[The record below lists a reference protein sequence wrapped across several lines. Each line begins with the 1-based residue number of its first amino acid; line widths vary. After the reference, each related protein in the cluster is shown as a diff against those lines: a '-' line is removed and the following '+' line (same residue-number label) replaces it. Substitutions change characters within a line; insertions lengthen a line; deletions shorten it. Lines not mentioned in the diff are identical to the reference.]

1 MPYSELIKNFDKI
14 RDYMRQFYVYGF
26 RSRSEYDA
34 KSARSYDNERRRI
47 ESWLGDYMSFRQD
60 EGGKAVFLSVDS
72 RTLPR
77 NPLYTAFK
85 TKSFTANDIAL
96 HFYILDMLAEREE
109 LTLRQIADGLAEYRG
124 CFPEE
129 ELLDDST
136 VRNKLKEYTSLGL
149 LESEKR
155 GRELVYRRTD
165 DRVDLG
171 SWEDAVA
178 FFSEADPVGV
188 IGSYLLDKLPE
199 QPDRFSFK
207 HHYTLHALD
216 SEVLCDLLLAMG
228 EDRCAKL
235 STFSR
240 RLKDIKEHTVLPAKI
255 YVSTQSGRQ
264 YLLCYHYIYHRPML
278 FRLDNIRAVKSG
290 SVERSK
296 EKYLSFCEKFEE
308 HLWGASGGEEPNLD
322 HIEMTVRVGDDERF
336 ILDRLER
343 EKRCGRIE
351 AIDSL
356 TYKYVADVYDA
367 SEMLPWLRTFIG
379 RVEALECSDPW
390 VVRRF
395 RQDVEAMEKLY
406 GGESDAVQ

>member
-1 MPYSELIKNFDKI
+1 MPYSELIKSFDKI
-14 RDYMRQFYVYGF
+14 REYMRQFYVYGF

-60 EGGKAVFLSVDS
+60 EGGKAIFLSVDS
-72 RTLPR
+72 RTLPH
-77 NPLYTAFK
+77 NPLYAAFK

-96 HFYILDMLAEREE
+96 HFYILDMLADGEE
-109 LTLRQIADGLAEYRG
+109 LTLRQIADRVSEYREA
-124 CFPEE
+124 FDDAEPT
-129 ELLDDST
+129 DDST
-136 VRNKLKEYTSLGL
+136 IRNKLKEYSSLGL
-149 LESEKR
+149 LESEKH
-155 GRELVYRRTD
+155 GRELVYRRVD
-165 DRVDLG
+165 DGVDLC
-171 SWEDAVA
+171 SWEDAIA

-188 IGSYLLDKLPE
+188 IGSYLLDKLRS
-199 QPDRFSFK
+199 QPNEFSFK
-207 HHYTLHALD
+207 HHYILHALD
-216 SEVLCDLLLAMG
+216 SEVLCELLLAMG
-228 EDRCAKL
+228 EDRCVEL
-235 STFSR
+235 SNFSR
-240 RLKDIKEHTVLPAKI
+240 RLRDIKKHNVFPAKI

-278 FRLDNIRAVKSG
+278 FRLDNIRAVKPG

-296 EKYLSFCEKFEE
+296 EKYLGFCEKFEE

-351 AIDSL
+351 AIDSH
-356 TYKYVADVYDA
+356 TYRYVADVYDA

-379 RVEALECSDPW
+379 RVEKLTCSDSW
-390 VVRRF
+390 VERRF
-395 RQDVEAMEKLY
+395 YQDIEAMEALY